1 MAAAKAQLQSKLP
14 KLKIKQTNKIYF
26 QLFYGK
32 THSVHNS
39 AVLYSA
45 DSALLTAAAALQLL
59 QRRYSKEV
67 VWRVSLLLL
76 AAPGSPTPY
85 SATAA
90 AVGGGDLAAVAAV
103 VAATAT
109 SAVHSSALGLT
120 VTSMLTTE
128 ASTRV

>member
-1 MAAAKAQLQSKLP
+1 M
-14 KLKIKQTNKIYF
+14 
-26 QLFYGK
+26 
-32 THSVHNS
+32 HNS

-85 SATAA
+85 SATAV
-90 AVGGGDLAAVAAV
+90 AVGGGGGGGGGG
-103 VAATAT
+103 
-109 SAVHSSALGLT
+109 SGGGYSYISSTL
-120 VTSMLTTE
+120 
-128 ASTRV
+128 

>member
-1 MAAAKAQLQSKLP
+1 M
-14 KLKIKQTNKIYF
+14 
-26 QLFYGK
+26 
-32 THSVHNS
+32 HNS

-59 QRRYSKEV
+59 LRRYSKEV

-76 AAPGSPTPY
+76 AAHGSPTLY
-85 SATAA
+85 CAA
-90 AVGGGDLAAVAAV
+90 AAAAGVAVGTAVAAS
-103 VAATAT
+103 AATAT

-128 ASTRV
+128 ASTLV

>member
-1 MAAAKAQLQSKLP
+1 M
-14 KLKIKQTNKIYF
+14 
-26 QLFYGK
+26 
-32 THSVHNS
+32 HNS

-59 QRRYSKEV
+59 LRRYSKEV

-76 AAPGSPTPY
+76 AAHGSPTLY
-85 SATAA
+85 CAAA
-90 AVGGGDLAAVAAV
+90 AVAGVAVLTAVAV
-103 VAATAT
+103 VKAAATAT

-128 ASTRV
+128 ASTLV